1 VIVEIEERPPSCG
14 GSLEGAVLLYVS
26 YQSSAARTCD
36 RRGIVAWMVV
46 PTCAH
51 RQRSPAVFT
60 GMFREARA
68 PRRVVPPEEVLNL
81 LREGG
86 GREMTMG
93 GARQRRFR
101 SRSASLLLQRSP
113 VASMTRSNSCGP
125 ASSRAGPLTAGTHGA
140 KAGTIAQSFDPAALS
155 PAGDGWAFSIASA

>member
-1 VIVEIEERPPSCG
+1 MIVEIEERPPSCG

-26 YQSSAARTCD
+26 SQSSAARTCR
-36 RRGIVAWMVV
+36 RRGIVAWIVV
-46 PTCAH
+46 LPCAH

-86 GREMTMG
+86 GREMTD
-93 GARQRRFR
+93 
-101 SRSASLLLQRSP
+101 
-113 VASMTRSNSCGP
+113 GP
-125 ASSRAGPLTAGTHGA
+125 S
-140 KAGTIAQSFDPAALS
+140 KATTV
-155 PAGDGWAFSIASA
+155 